1 MEYEKVEKYV
11 GVYKKEINGVVCY
24 YARFKFRN
32 KLYPFINL
40 SDKYGIRKP
49 REAFEKIQVLKNELR
64 QGINSFNSKLEI
76 NEPTIK
82 NLWGNLIERKKL
94 ESSPN
99 TIKEYIKFYNKWLKE
114 PLENKR
120 VSEILENDLLSILNK
135 VDPKTGKGL
144 KFGCGVYKSNLKKI
158 LSPFFVSALEN
169 DYIKKNILNNSSF
182 KFKRTTIKK

>member
-1 MEYEKVEKYV
+1 MEYEKVKNYV

-40 SDKYGIRKP
+40 SDKYGVRKP

-82 NLWGNLIERKKL
+82 NLWTNFIEK
-94 ESSPN
+94 
-99 TIKEYIKFYNKWLKE
+99 
-114 PLENKR
+114 
-120 VSEILENDLLSILNK
+120 
-135 VDPKTGKGL
+135 
-144 KFGCGVYKSNLKKI
+144 
-158 LSPFFVSALEN
+158 
-169 DYIKKNILNNSSF
+169 
-182 KFKRTTIKK
+182 

>member
-1 MEYEKVEKYV
+1 MIKYIFAKRIFMEYEKVEKYV

-40 SDKYGIRKP
+40 SDKYGVRKP

-120 VSEILENDLLSILNK
+120 VSEISENDLLSIL
-135 VDPKTGKGL
+135 L
-144 KFGCGVYKSNLKKI
+144 LHHQI
-158 LSPFFVSALEN
+158 
-169 DYIKKNILNNSSF
+169 I
-182 KFKRTTIKK
+182 

>member
-64 QGINSFNSKLEI
+64 QGA
-76 NEPTIK
+76 
-82 NLWGNLIERKKL
+82 
-94 ESSPN
+94 
-99 TIKEYIKFYNKWLKE
+99 YIGA
-114 PLENKR
+114 
-120 VSEILENDLLSILNK
+120 
-135 VDPKTGKGL
+135 TGQ
-144 KFGCGVYKSNLKKI
+144 
-158 LSPFFVSALEN
+158 
-169 DYIKKNILNNSSF
+169 
-182 KFKRTTIKK
+182 

>member
-1 MEYEKVEKYV
+1 MIKYIFAKRIFMEYEKVKNYV

-94 ESSPN
+94 ESSPKSPWKCSGILTRIPWISCPTTTAPCRN
-99 TIKEYIKFYNKWLKE
+99 RWCFL
-114 PLENKR
+114 P
-120 VSEILENDLLSILNK
+120 VS
-135 VDPKTGKGL
+135 PT
-144 KFGCGVYKSNLKKI
+144 FW
-158 LSPFFVSALEN
+158 
-169 DYIKKNILNNSSF
+169 
-182 KFKRTTIKK
+182 